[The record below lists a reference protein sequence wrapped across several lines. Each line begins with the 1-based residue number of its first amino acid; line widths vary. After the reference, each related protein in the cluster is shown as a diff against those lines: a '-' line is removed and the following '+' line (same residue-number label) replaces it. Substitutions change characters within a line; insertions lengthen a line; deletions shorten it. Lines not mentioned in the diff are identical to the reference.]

1 MTSTRLRMGATAA
14 SVAMFALAVVV
25 LGALTPA
32 PCARPSDTTG
42 ARWRFSSAS
51 TG

>member
-25 LGALTPA
+25 LGALTPGYNQWSG
-32 PCARPSDTTG
+32 PGPPPS
-42 ARWRFSSAS
+42 
-51 TG
+51 